1 MHILLTRPI
10 EDCKDLIIKFKNL
23 GHVVSH
29 MPVIKIEKLNYEI
42 KKVSEFKAI
51 IFTSANAIKYL
62 DTKQIDKKI
71 LSFCVGEATERKAR
85 SSGFQNIISA
95 EGNVNNLKEL
105 IIQNFEPSS
114 GKMLYVSGETIS
126 NQLDKD
132 LSSHGYSVERV
143 ITYAAK
149 FIENLNENFMESL
162 KKNVPDIVYI
172 YSANSASSFLR
183 LIKNYDI
190 GNLWMNT
197 NLMCIG
203 EKSSSVLNEIKWKK
217 IFIFR
222 PGEEEFLLYK
232 I

>member
-51 IFTSANAIKYL
+51 IFTSANAIKYF

-71 LSFCVGEATERKAR
+71 LIFCVGEATERKVR

-126 NQLDKD
+126 NELDKD
-132 LSSHGYSVERV
+132 LSSHGYTVERI
-143 ITYAAK
+143 ITYSAQ
-149 FIENLNENFMESL
+149 FIENLDEKLFSITFLSL
-162 KKNVPDIVYI
+162 NKSYLREILSKKVSFITLKAKRTSYYCKDCSDLHINQGKMVFLH
-172 YSANSASSFLR
+172 AECHASFHMMMQ
-183 LIKNYDI
+183 
-190 GNLWMNT
+190 G
-197 NLMCIG
+197 
-203 EKSSSVLNEIKWKK
+203 
-217 IFIFR
+217 
-222 PGEEEFLLYK
+222 
-232 I
+232 